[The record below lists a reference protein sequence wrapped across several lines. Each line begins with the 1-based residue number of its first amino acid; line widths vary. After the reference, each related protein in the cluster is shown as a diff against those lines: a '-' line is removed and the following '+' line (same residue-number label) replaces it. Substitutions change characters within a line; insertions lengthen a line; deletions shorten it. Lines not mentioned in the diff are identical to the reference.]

1 MEFLLQRQITMNIN
15 NNIQSFL
22 TLYFHKIET
31 LLNKHSSGLEKVK
44 FESEESN
51 TDEHLKLF
59 FQNFLKE
66 NNDISDTNLT
76 DLIIKVD
83 NKEHCL
89 KTQDLFCYH
98 IDNVLL
104 PNELTDKQK
113 KEIAKKKKSV
123 YTNPDLYL
131 AISDGKSIYYESVE
145 LKSTKNNK
153 IPGSS
158 VQQVSPFEWV
168 IFIKRTKDRIEV
180 TTGFYIN
187 SITDKLP
194 FPDRSPRPPIGF
206 KTLLDWNKTYR
217 KVIEN
222 KLTIENITA
231 VNDDKLQLLEDWQEF
246 LATEWLEIILKKD
259 TSKNEKWFN
268 NALRKFALK
277 LLEYSKKIKVEER
290 EELIKILKKLIK

>member
-1 MEFLLQRQITMNIN
+1 MNTN
-15 NNIQSFL
+15 NNLQSFL

-31 LLNKHSSGLEKVK
+31 LLNENPSDLEKVK
-44 FESEESN
+44 FESEEAN
-51 TDEHLKLF
+51 TDEHLKVF
-59 FQNFLKE
+59 FQKFLKE
-66 NNDISDTNLT
+66 NNDISDTHLT
-76 DLIIKVD
+76 DLVIKTD
-83 NKEHCL
+83 DTEHCL
-89 KTQDLFCYH
+89 KTKNLFCYH
-98 IDNVLL
+98 IENVLL

-113 KEIAKKKKSV
+113 QEIAEKKKSV

-131 AISDGKSIYYESVE
+131 AISDGESTYYESVE

-168 IFIKRTKDRIEV
+168 IFIKRTKDKVEV

-194 FPDRSPRPPIGF
+194 FPDRSPRPQIGF

-217 KVIEN
+217 KVSEN

-231 VNDDKLQLLEDWQEF
+231 INDDKLELLKDWQEF
-246 LATEWLEIILKKD
+246 LATEWLDIILKND
-259 TSKNEKWFN
+259 ISKNEKWFN

-277 LLEYSKKIKVEER
+277 LLEYSEKIKVEER
-290 EELIKILKKLIK
+290 EELIQNLKKLIK

>member
-1 MEFLLQRQITMNIN
+1 MDN
-15 NNIQSFL
+15 NLQSFL

-31 LLNKHSSGLEKVK
+31 LLNENSSGLEKVK

-66 NNDISDTNLT
+66 NNDISGTHLT

-89 KTQDLFCYH
+89 KTKDLFCYY
-98 IDNVLL
+98 IENVLL

-113 KEIAKKKKSV
+113 KEISKKKKSV

-168 IFIKRTKDRIEV
+168 IFIKRTKDKVEV

-194 FPDRSPRPPIGF
+194 FPDRSPRPQIGF

-231 VNDDKLQLLEDWQEF
+231 INDDKLQLLEDWQEF

-290 EELIKILKKLIK
+290 DELIKNLKKLLK